1 MKSVLFN
8 RFNIVQFYSGNFNTI
23 KLQTLNNKDF
33 NIKIDLS
40 MDKLLTP
47 RSGTRV
53 VRIPVDSMYHSQR

>member
-23 KLQTLNNKDF
+23 KLQTLTNKDF